1 MIERLS
7 ALAKEAKKKKAKATH
22 YVAASFVIIA
32 RSLYESLSSQEEQIT
47 MSEAKQAVETLA
59 KLLDVLRQLDDS
71 AVQENEAHTF
81 FNELIEK
88 LSSVSS
94 STESA

>member
-32 RSLYESLSSQEEQIT
+32 RSLYESLSSKEEQIT

-59 KLLDVLRQLDDS
+59 KLLDVLRQLDDDVVHES
-71 AVQENEAHTF
+71 EAQKF
-81 FNELIEK
+81 FSDLIEK
-88 LSSVSS
+88 LSSVS
-94 STESA
+94 ESAS